1 MSFLMNDNYTTIL
14 SNIGTTIDWT
24 NQTITSSN
32 TLTTGLTA
40 GLAADKITLNG
51 RELEERLQKI
61 EERLNI
67 IHRNYELETR
77 WSNLKQ
83 LGEQYQKLE
92 QELVAT
98 EKVIAILEK

>member
-1 MSFLMNDNYTTIL
+1 MSFLMNDNYTIL

-32 TLTTGLTA
+32 TSTA
-40 GLAADKITLNG
+40 GLAADKIMLNG
-51 RELEERLQKI
+51 RDLEQRLQKI

-77 WSNLKQ
+77 WGNLKQ
-83 LGEQYQKLE
+83 LGDQYQKLE

>member
-1 MSFLMNDNYTTIL
+1 MNDNYTIL

-24 NQTITSSN
+24 KITSSN
-32 TLTTGLTA
+32 TLTAGLTA

-51 RELEERLQKI
+51 RDLEERLQKI

-83 LGEQYQKLE
+83 LGDQYKKLE

>member
-1 MSFLMNDNYTTIL
+1 MNDNYTIL

-24 NQTITSSN
+24 KITSSN
-32 TLTTGLTA
+32 TLTA

-51 RELEERLQKI
+51 RDLEERLQKI
-61 EERLNI
+61 EEGLNI

-83 LGEQYQKLE
+83 LGDQYKKLE

>member
-1 MSFLMNDNYTTIL
+1 MSFLMNDNYKIL

-24 NQTITSSN
+24 DWTNQTITSSN
-32 TLTTGLTA
+32 TSTA

-51 RELEERLQKI
+51 RDLEGRLQKI

-83 LGEQYQKLE
+83 LGDQYKKLE

>member
-1 MSFLMNDNYTTIL
+1 MSFLMNDNYKIL

-24 NQTITSSN
+24 DWTNQTITSSN
-32 TLTTGLTA
+32 TSTA

-51 RELEERLQKI
+51 RDLEERLQKI

-92 QELVAT
+92 QELVET

>member
-1 MSFLMNDNYTTIL
+1 MSFLMNDNYTIL

-32 TLTTGLTA
+32 TL
-40 GLAADKITLNG
+40 ADKITF
-51 RELEERLQKI
+51 RDLEERLQKI

-83 LGEQYQKLE
+83 LGDQYQKLE
-92 QELVAT
+92 QELVET

>member
-1 MSFLMNDNYTTIL
+1 MNDNYKIL

-24 NQTITSSN
+24 DWTNQTITSSN
-32 TLTTGLTA
+32 TSTA

-51 RELEERLQKI
+51 RDLEGRLQKI

-83 LGEQYQKLE
+83 LGDQYQKLE
-92 QELVAT
+92 QELVET

>member
-24 NQTITSSN
+24 KITSSN
-32 TLTTGLTA
+32 TSTTGLTA

-51 RELEERLQKI
+51 RDLEERLQKI

-83 LGEQYQKLE
+83 LGDQYKKLE

>member
-1 MSFLMNDNYTTIL
+1 MSFLMNDNYKIL

-24 NQTITSSN
+24 DWTNQTITSSN
-32 TLTTGLTA
+32 TSTA

-51 RELEERLQKI
+51 RDLEGRLQKI

>member
-1 MSFLMNDNYTTIL
+1 MNDNYKIL

-24 NQTITSSN
+24 DWTNQTITSSN
-32 TLTTGLTA
+32 TSTA

-51 RELEERLQKI
+51 RDLEGRLQKI

>member
-1 MSFLMNDNYTTIL
+1 MNDNYKIL

-24 NQTITSSN
+24 DWTNQTITSSN
-32 TLTTGLTA
+32 TSTA

-51 RELEERLQKI
+51 RDLEGRLQKI

-92 QELVAT
+92 QELVAA